1 METENA
7 TETPPIDSM
16 PDDHVDE
23 GYENEPDGA
32 QEATE
37 TDQGGEQAPEQTAEE
52 AVLAALKKTAEEKE
66 ATSKEADKEPAVEE
80 GGEQK
85 EPELDEAARMEALY
99 TIPKGLKGEARAQYK
114 ALSDHARG
122 LDTQLNETREQTEK
136 LTGRINT
143 FEEIIQDSG
152 ATPEV
157 LAGHFN
163 YIKAITSGDLES
175 ALAFIE
181 GERQAIAR
189 HMGKPL
195 EGVDLLSDHPDLRQR
210 VDSMELDEK
219 TALEL
224 ANARRMQD
232 DHKRQQSAN
241 EQQLQSRREAEA
253 FQAARNE
260 ALGSIEGWIAEQ
272 SKSMLPT
279 DWEAVEGAIAE
290 YLQADTTKAVLAKI
304 PPSLWLDHIK
314 QHYAFVQKHAA
325 QRAPDTS
332 SPTPLRPRGAGG
344 AVDQAP
350 QSAEEAVRARLGY
363 R

>member
-1 METENA
+1 MEIENA
-7 TETPPIDSM
+7 PEAPPIDSM

-23 GYENEPDGA
+23 GYENEPEVVEQKA
-32 QEATE
+32 SSTE
-37 TDQGGEQAPEQTAEE
+37 SQDAPQTAEE
-52 AVLAALKKTAEEKE
+52 AVLAALKKKTDEQPKE
-66 ATSKEADKEPAVEE
+66 AADESVKAEQHEE
-80 GGEQK
+80 QPK
-85 EPELDEAARMEALY
+85 DEGKPDALY

-122 LDTQLNETREQTEK
+122 LDAQLNETRERAEK

-157 LAGHFN
+157 LAAHFN

-181 GERQAIAR
+181 GERQAIAK
-189 HMGKPL
+189 HLGKPL
-195 EGVDLLSDHPDLRQR
+195 EGVDLLSDYPDLRQR

-224 ANARRMQD
+224 ASARRFQD
-232 DHKRQQSAN
+232 GHKRQQAAN

-253 FQAARNE
+253 FQTARNE
-260 ALGSIEGWIAEQ
+260 ALRGIEAWVAEQ
-272 SKSMLPT
+272 SKTMLPT

-290 YLQADTTKAVLAKI
+290 YLSADTTKAILAKV
-304 PPSLWLDHIK
+304 PPSMWLDHIK
-314 QHYAFVQKHAA
+314 QHYALVQRNVA
-325 QRAPDTS
+325 QRAPAND
-332 SPTPLRPRGAGG
+332 PTPLRPRGAGG
-344 AVDQAP
+344 TVVQAP
-350 QSAEEAVRARLGY
+350 QTAEEAVRARLGY